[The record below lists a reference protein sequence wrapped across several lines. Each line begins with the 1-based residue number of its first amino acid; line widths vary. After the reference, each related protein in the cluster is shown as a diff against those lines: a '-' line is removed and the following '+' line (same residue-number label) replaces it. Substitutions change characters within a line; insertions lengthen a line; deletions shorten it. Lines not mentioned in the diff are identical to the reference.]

1 MSRENHKRKPGFL
14 KDGIY
19 SLFSVLI
26 PCLFLISIDLV
37 SKNFIEGLNRIP
49 WWFALVAV
57 ICNIIVSRV
66 FLLAARKRSG
76 FASLVRINFFIY
88 LPVSG
93 LLIFFL
99 HTSPALIVYVC
110 ILLFFQWIIA
120 YKIFNLFNDYMKF
133 INYINLE
140 L

>member
-57 ICNIIVSRV
+57 ICNIIVDKMIV
-66 FLLAARKRSG
+66 NGDFEMVNKKPQGNRKFPYKMMESID
-76 FASLVRINFFIY
+76 IN
-88 LPVSG
+88 
-93 LLIFFL
+93 
-99 HTSPALIVYVC
+99 
-110 ILLFFQWIIA
+110 
-120 YKIFNLFNDYMKF
+120 
-133 INYINLE
+133 
-140 L
+140 